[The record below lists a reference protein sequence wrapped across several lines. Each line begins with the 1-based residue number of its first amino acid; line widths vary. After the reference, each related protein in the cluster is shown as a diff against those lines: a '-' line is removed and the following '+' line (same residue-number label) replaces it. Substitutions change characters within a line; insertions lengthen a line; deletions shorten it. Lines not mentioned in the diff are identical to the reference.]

1 MKSATG
7 RIFLCSLLVL
17 LGAGCFDRRPPAPRR
32 PKYIADLSP
41 RLDEHAILR
50 QYGRKACEFFGLGTL
65 LDTRPVRPENDLRT
79 FGFSYYELL
88 SHAGAHLD
96 APSRLLRDGARPA
109 DIPLE
114 NVFGWAR
121 RVDLRWHDRGTP
133 ITVADLENY
142 KIRENEILLLHVGY
156 TGAEEDDWP
165 QYPYLS
171 PQAAQWLASIGIR
184 ALGTDMPSVGSLR
197 LMAELMEKNRPPEEI
212 WAAQVPFFQHDI
224 PIIEGLA
231 NLAALEGETRV
242 FFAAFPLPLADRSGA
257 PVRAVA
263 LVYD

>member
-1 MKSATG
+1 MSFGAWQ
-7 RIFLCSLLVL
+7 LVL
-17 LGAGCFDRRPPAPRR
+17 FAVLALLLAACLDRRPPAPRR

-41 RLDEHAILR
+41 RLDEHALLR
-50 QYGRKACEFFGLGTL
+50 QYGRKACEFFGFGTR
-65 LDTRPVRPENDLRT
+65 LDTRPVRPENELHT

-96 APSRLLRDGARPA
+96 APSRLLRDGPRPA
-109 DIPLE
+109 DIPLD

-121 RVDLRWHDRGTP
+121 RVDLQWHDRNTP

-142 KIRENEILLLHVGY
+142 KIRENEIVLLHVGY
-156 TGAEEDDWP
+156 TGAEGDDWP

-171 PQAAQWLASIGIR
+171 AQAAQWLASTGIR

-197 LMAELMEKNRPPEEI
+197 AMADLMEKNRPPEEI
-212 WAAQVPFFQHDI
+212 WAAQVPFFQHEI
-224 PIIEGLA
+224 PVIEGLV
-231 NLAALEGETRV
+231 NLGALEGEARI
-242 FFAAFPLPLADRSGA
+242 FFAAFPLPLTDRSGS

-263 LVYD
+263 LVYE